1 MDDSQ
6 NTQNTDSAFLYGPA
20 VETDAAAP
28 ATDGGA
34 DPGTAPGVRVRAYDP
49 QAIADPVVRRRA
61 WERLYDFVEYLN
73 STWGALR
80 NSRGVGD
87 YYIRAG
93 WWTNP
98 IIVAHLAALQGEYAE
113 AWVLGSDRGAGA
125 SAMLRAVEHTES
137 VLVRV
142 TGRKGSGFGWSQE
155 ATATK
160 GMRWDRSAPPAAY
173 GSGVDPSAEARRA
186 EYFRRFLDETNAG
199 EAPTALAFFEG
210 IIAVE
215 ADEQGDE

>member
-1 MDDSQ
+1 MDEPFMPG
-6 NTQNTDSAFLYGPA
+6 TEALYGPEA
-20 VETDAAAP
+20 GSDNDS
-28 ATDGGA
+28 ATADGGA
-34 DPGTAPGVRVRAYDP
+34 EPGAGTGGRVRAYDP
-49 QAIADPVVRRRA
+49 QAIADPAARRRA
-61 WERLYDFVEYLN
+61 WERLYGFVEYLN

-113 AWVLGSDRGAGA
+113 AWLLDADRGAGA
-125 SAMLRAVEHTES
+125 TLMLRAVEHTES

-142 TGRKGSGFGWSQE
+142 TGKKGTGFGWSQD
-155 ATATK
+155 AMATK
-160 GMRWDRSAPPAAY
+160 GMRWDRSTPPAAY
-173 GSGVDPSAEARRA
+173 GSNAAPSAEARRA

-210 IIAVE
+210 LCEVE
-215 ADEQGDE
+215 DEARADS

>member
-1 MDDSQ
+1 MRLH
-6 NTQNTDSAFLYGPA
+6 AGPGGA
-20 VETDAAAP
+20 
-28 ATDGGA
+28 DGGA
-34 DPGTAPGVRVRAYDP
+34 EPGAGTGGRVRAYDP
-49 QAIADPVVRRRA
+49 QAIADPAARRRA
-61 WERLYDFVEYLN
+61 WERLYGFVEYLN

-113 AWVLGSDRGAGA
+113 AWLLDADRGAGA
-125 SAMLRAVEHTES
+125 TLMLRAVEHTES

-142 TGRKGSGFGWSQE
+142 TGKKGTGFGWSQD
-155 ATATK
+155 AMATK
-160 GMRWDRSAPPAAY
+160 GMRWDRSTPPAAY
-173 GSGVDPSAEARRA
+173 GSNVARRA

-210 IIAVE
+210 LCEVE
-215 ADEQGDE
+215 DEARADS

>member
-1 MDDSQ
+1 MDEPFMPE
-6 NTQNTDSAFLYGPA
+6 TEALYGPEGG
-20 VETDAAAP
+20 VEHDPALSDGAAN
-28 ATDGGA
+28 TGG
-34 DPGTAPGVRVRAYDP
+34 RVRAYDP
-49 QAIADPVVRRRA
+49 QAIADPAARRRA

-113 AWVLGSDRGAGA
+113 AWLLDADQGAGA
-125 SAMLRAVEHTES
+125 TLMLRAVEHTES

-142 TGRKGSGFGWSQE
+142 TGKKGTGFGWSQD

-160 GMRWDRSAPPAAY
+160 GMRWDRSTPPAAY
-173 GSGVDPSAEARRA
+173 GSNVEPSAEARRA

-199 EAPTALAFFEG
+199 EAPTALAFFKGLCE
-210 IIAVE
+210 VE
-215 ADEQGDE
+215 DDARADS